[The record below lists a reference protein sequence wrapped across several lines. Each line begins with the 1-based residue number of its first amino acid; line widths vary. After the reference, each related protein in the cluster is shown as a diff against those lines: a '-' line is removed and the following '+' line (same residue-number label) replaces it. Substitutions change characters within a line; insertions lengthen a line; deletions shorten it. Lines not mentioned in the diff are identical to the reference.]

1 MYLYY
6 TQVLTGIVHDTLI
19 IKTSFIWTLGYHIL
33 LRGNL
38 RDIGSLVYCSFV
50 TASMT
55 CYLLLF
61 SVEGVSCFSNS
72 TAVVETTEKLCIT

>member
-1 MYLYY
+1 MVPRLSEPHLSELL
-6 TQVLTGIVHDTLI
+6 VI
-19 IKTSFIWTLGYHIL
+19 IIL
-33 LRGNL
+33 LKGHFLLYNL

-72 TAVVETTEKLCIT
+72 TAVVETTGKLCIT